1 MNMSHRSSALRL
13 EPFASEPSRTPAS
26 KPCACRGAFLLMI
39 VPFLLMVGCVSTP
52 AAGPRPAEAPGKK
65 APDPFAALQPGMT
78 AEEVRSLVG
87 EPKEIKPLKTA
98 SLKSEVWL
106 YDRKIADLTRTA
118 DVGNAEVPV
127 VNPFT
132 GVASTTK
139 DTIMNLREEN
149 ITVYEAVEVLMI
161 DGHFAAL
168 KRKQW
173 SEQKYY

>member
-118 DVGNAEVPV
+118 DVGNVEVPV

-173 SEQKYY
+173 SDRKYY